1 MTTTV
6 SYPPS
11 PPTALDTGPSEKALA
26 ARYQEITGADDLRW
40 PTCYRKLHLLG
51 AGGQGAVYLA
61 QRLGADGFAR
71 PVALKVFSP
80 ESYRDARSY
89 HEDMVR
95 VGHVAARVARI
106 QHDNVVDVLDFV
118 DQGGIRVMEMEWL
131 DGYDLHQV
139 LAPELLDLTRQRLH
153 PGWPGTRQRP
163 RAATLAS

>member
-1 MTTTV
+1 MDRMTTTV
-6 SYPPS
+6 SFPAPIPS
-11 PPTALDTGPSEKALA
+11 GGAAGAGKEALF
-26 ARYQEITGADDLRW
+26 ARYEEIAWSEDLRW
-40 PTCYRKLHLLG
+40 PARYRKLHLLG

-131 DGYDLHQV
+131 DGYDL
-139 LAPELLDLTRQRLH
+139 R
-153 PGWPGTRQRP
+153 
-163 RAATLAS
+163 